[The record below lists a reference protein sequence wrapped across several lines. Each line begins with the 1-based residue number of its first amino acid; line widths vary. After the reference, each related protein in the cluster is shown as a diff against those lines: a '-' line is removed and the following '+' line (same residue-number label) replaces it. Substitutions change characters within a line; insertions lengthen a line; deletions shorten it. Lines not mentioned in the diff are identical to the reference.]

1 MSNTKCKK
9 IKIFS
14 LRAKHIKRP
23 PEFLLAVF
31 GATHFPA
38 SSYTSS
44 CSYIG
49 RTHDY
54 VNKKNMILTFF
65 YLFIYKPV
73 FY

>member
-9 IKIFS
+9 IKIFF
-14 LRAKHIKRP
+14 LKGKKNIKRP
-23 PEFLLAVF
+23 PGFLLAVF

-65 YLFIYKPV
+65 LFIYI
-73 FY
+73 